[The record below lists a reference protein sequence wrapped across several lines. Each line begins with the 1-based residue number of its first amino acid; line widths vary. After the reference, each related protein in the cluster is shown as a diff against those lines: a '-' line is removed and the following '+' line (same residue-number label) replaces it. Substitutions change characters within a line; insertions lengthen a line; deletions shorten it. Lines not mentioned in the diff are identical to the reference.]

1 MNTQVHMNAA
11 YRQLRELEASVIRQ
25 MPVDLPDW
33 WVQRLIEHPV
43 ELGALLQNA
52 LKPPKRSSKE
62 IFRDMIRDWETFYA
76 KVFKIEVDISK
87 IPLPPEQVGF
97 EQLVFLVPGL
107 TLEKVC
113 TAIEKRHSVV
123 RAWVSNGSR
132 PPQTYDER
140 TLGNTPYAIRM
151 RGNVNPDERFRQVSG
166 EQIKRD
172 GTHTVTLLEYLL
184 FGLKVRKYH
193 ELDSDGGTL
202 CSGSRFQNGTIP
214 VVNFGNDGV
223 SIDSMQV
230 GNPQNS
236 VRAREVLVL

>member
-1 MNTQVHMNAA
+1 MNAA

-25 MPVDLPDW
+25 MPVNLPDW
-33 WVQRLIEHPV
+33 WVQRLIEHPA
-43 ELGALLQNA
+43 ELGVLLQNA
-52 LKPPKRSSKE
+52 LKPQKRSSEE
-62 IFRDMIRDWETFYA
+62 IFRDLIRDWETFYA
-76 KVFKIEVDISK
+76 KVFKIKVDISK

-113 TAIEKRHSVV
+113 TAIEKRHGVV
-123 RAWVSNGSR
+123 RAWVSNGSQ

-140 TLGNTPYAIRM
+140 TLGNAPYAIRM
-151 RGNVNPDERFRQVSG
+151 RGDANPDEKLRRVSG
-166 EQIKRD
+166 EQIKNDSIR
-172 GTHTVTLLEYLL
+172 TVTLLEYLL

-193 ELDSDGGTL
+193 ELDSVGGTL
-202 CSGSRFQNGTIP
+202 CSGSRFQDGTIP
-214 VVNFGNDGV
+214 VVNFEGNGV
-223 SIDSMQV
+223 GIDFMHA